1 DVWAVTVTP
10 NDGRMDGPSST
21 ASVTISNTPPVVT
34 SLRLTPLHPRT
45 NDVLHAEATASD
57 VDGTPVTF
65 TYKWTRDGV
74 LVSPPNGPDVAASL
88 TTKGQVWNVTVT
100 PDDGTDA
107 GAPVT
112 ASVTVENTP
121 PVLDSL
127 VARPDAPRTDDA
139 LHAVASAS
147 DADGDAVTIDYAWTR
162 NGADANVSVG
172 QVDPAATARGDVWQ
186 VT

>member
-1 DVWAVTVTP
+1 PSNPLSEQPLRVNATASDADGDAVTLSYRWSRNGALLAQYTGDVIPANVTHKSDVWAVTVTP

-88 TTKGQVWNVTVT
+88 TTKGQVWNVTVR

-107 GAPVT
+107 
-112 ASVTVENTP
+112 
-121 PVLDSL
+121 
-127 VARPDAPRTDDA
+127 
-139 LHAVASAS
+139 
-147 DADGDAVTIDYAWTR
+147 
-162 NGADANVSVG
+162 
-172 QVDPAATARGDVWQ
+172 
-186 VT
+186 